1 MEMWKINSYLKE
13 LKKLDDE
20 LEMQEE
26 SIELEITRLQN
37 WLDNEKDRIAKEKEF
52 YERELETA
60 IKLKR
65 EEDPKYII
73 RSPYGQVSTR
83 KQRPKFKYDDLELLN
98 WAKNNRE
105 DLVEVETVEKVNK
118 NEIKK
123 LGQVYDG
130 KLVTEDGE
138 VIEGVEV
145 EEREEVV
152 TIKLGE

>member
-1 MEMWKINSYLKE
+1 MEKWKINSYLKE
-13 LKKLDDE
+13 LKKLE
-20 LEMQEE
+20 TEYKEQEE
-26 SIELEITRLQN
+26 SINEEIQRLENWLQN
-37 WLDNEKDRIAKEKEF
+37 EKVRIDKEKEF
-52 YERELETA
+52 YQRELETA

-105 DLVEVETVEKVNK
+105 DLVKVETVEKVNK

-145 EEREEVV
+145 EERDEVV